1 MRVIFVGLAVAL
13 GLIPAVVAAYKG
25 RSALGWWVYGS
36 ALFPVAILHVLSIK
50 TQPREQASRKGARLC
65 PHCGELIRR
74 EATVCK
80 HCRAR
85 VRLHPSGPREP
96 RPVHQQPLHQQ
107 SVYQQPLYQQPVR
120 QQPPRQQPPRQQSL
134 RQQSRFPQSRYDYA
148 PDQRSRRRRPA
159 VLAGIVLTALVVFG
173 VVALVAMRGTSIAM
187 HGPILSRIDTVG
199 ARPEQTS
206 RIPVTPSISTI
217 PFRDSDSDDA
227 ADQALP
233 PATPS
238 GSTPMRKTQTAHVPM
253 QNY

>member
-1 MRVIFVGLAVAL
+1 MIFVGLAVVL

-50 TQPREQASRKGARLC
+50 AQPRAQAPRKGARLC
-65 PHCGELIRR
+65 PHCGELIQR

-96 RPVHQQPLHQQ
+96 RPVQQPLHQQ
-107 SVYQQPLYQQPVR
+107 PVYQQPLYQQPVR
-120 QQPPRQQPPRQQSL
+120 QQPFRQQPPRQQPL
-134 RQQSRFPQSRYDYA
+134 RQQSRSPHSRYDHA
-148 PDQRSRRRRPA
+148 LDQRSRRRRPA

-187 HGPILSRIDTVG
+187 HNPILSRIATVG
-199 ARPEQTS
+199 ARLQQTTP
-206 RIPVTPSISTI
+206 IPVTPSISTI

-227 ADQALP
+227 TDQAAPLP

-238 GSTPMRKTQTAHVPM
+238 GSTPVRKTQTAHVPT

>member
-1 MRVIFVGLAVAL
+1 VIFVGLAVAL

-25 RSALGWWVYGS
+25 RSALGWWIYGS

-50 TQPREQASRKGARLC
+50 AQPREQAPRKGARLC

-74 EATVCK
+74 EATVCN

-85 VRLHPSGPREP
+85 VRPHPSGPREP
-96 RPVHQQPLHQQ
+96 RPVHQQPVHQQ
-107 SVYQQPLYQQPVR
+107 PIYPQPLYQQPVR
-120 QQPPRQQPPRQQSL
+120 QQPLRQQPARQQPL
-134 RQQSRFPQSRYDYA
+134 RQQPRFPHSRYDHA
-148 PDQRSRRRRPA
+148 LDHRSRRRPA

-187 HGPILSRIDTVG
+187 HGPFLSRIDTVG
-199 ARPEQTS
+199 ARSQQTTP
-206 RIPVTPSISTI
+206 IPVTPSISTI
-217 PFRDSDSDDA
+217 PFRDSDSDNA
-227 ADQALP
+227 TDQAAPLP
-233 PATPS
+233 PAAPS